1 MSESKPR
8 RKLADILA
16 ADVGF
21 SFRKVYSFS
30 GVLGMKHIR
39 TFLCLLLLS
48 GVVNE

>member
-8 RKLADILA
+8 RKLAAILA

-21 SFRKVYSFS
+21 SFRNGYSFS
-30 GVLGMKHIR
+30 GVLGMKHICP
-39 TFLCLLLLS
+39 FLCLLLLS

>member
-1 MSESKPR
+1 MSESNSR
-8 RKLADILA
+8 RKLATILD

-30 GVLGMKHIR
+30 GVLGMKHIC
-39 TFLCLLLLS
+39 TSLCLLLLT

>member
-1 MSESKPR
+1 MSESKSR
-8 RKLADILA
+8 RKLATILA

-30 GVLGMKHIR
+30 GVLGMKHIC
-39 TFLCLLLLS
+39 TSLCLLLLT

>member
-1 MSESKPR
+1 MSESKFR
-8 RKLADILA
+8 KKLADILA

-30 GVLGMKHIR
+30 GVLGMKHIC
-39 TFLCLLLLS
+39 TSLCLLLLT

>member
-1 MSESKPR
+1 MSESNSR
-8 RKLADILA
+8 RKLATILA

-30 GVLGMKHIR
+30 GVLGMKHIC
-39 TFLCLLLLS
+39 TSLCLFLLS